1 MIKVRINDREFYAQ
15 IDGVLQD
22 ISWDGRD
29 TKTINFADYPDYDTV
44 KDLFVE
50 GCHWESINEWDEQVQ
65 KVDAEGN
72 PMFDEEG
79 NPIMEAITHR
89 DVYDESE
96 YSVAGAI
103 TDYRDGRVSV
113 KMGKLTDVEEVLEDI
128 YGGIS

>member
-29 TKTINFADYPDYDTV
+29 TKTINFENYPDYDTV

-65 KVDAEGN
+65 KADAEGN
-72 PMFDEEG
+72 PMFDEDG

-89 DVYDESE
+89 DVYDESD

>member
-22 ISWDGRD
+22 ISWDGRG
-29 TKTINFADYPDYDTV
+29 TKTINFENYPDYDTV

-50 GCHWESINEWDEQVQ
+50 GCHWESINEWDEQVH

-89 DVYDESE
+89 DVCDESE

-113 KMGKLTDVEEVLEDI
+113 KMGKLTPVEEVLEDI